1 MTKLSLVFFIPL
13 VLILIF
19 RIATFSPVPIAEGC
33 EIKDSWNLNRIEN
46 FSGLTDG
53 LKSLETNTLQKT
65 FINILIP
72 FILVNSQIMVN
83 LNCLDGNDSIIFNN
97 LRSWKGKKQNSI
109 NAFYS
114 ETIDLFGDSVDIT
127 QEIYEDGGE
136 LVREVNVLSAN
147 TGKIKFFY
155 REID

>member
-1 MTKLSLVFFIPL
+1 MTKLSLVFFTPL

-19 RIATFSPVPIAEGC
+19 RLITFSPMPIAEGC
-33 EIKDSWNLNRIEN
+33 EANKIWNLNRIEN

-53 LKSLETNTLQKT
+53 LDSFESKKLNK
-65 FINILIP
+65 FIINFFMPIVLI
-72 FILVNSQIMVN
+72 NSQILVDIK
-83 LNCLDGNDSIIFNN
+83 CIDQNDAMIYNN
-97 LRSWKGKKQNSI
+97 LRNWKGQEQNLITGSFSQ
-109 NAFYS
+109 N
-114 ETIDLFGDSVDIT
+114 IDLFGNSVDIT

-136 LVREVNVLSAN
+136 LVREVNIPKNN